1 VRETYREELDRI
13 HTGLVGM
20 AGYVAAAIGTAGEAL
35 EHTDLEQAQDV
46 IAGDAAI
53 DAQQAAVDE
62 RIIRVLSLQGPVAG
76 DLRML
81 VSALRISANL
91 ERMGDLAR
99 HLGQLTRLRYPLAVI
114 PEPLTGTF
122 REMAAQDAAIAAD
135 VRELIDTRDLALA
148 DRIHAANE
156 RVNRLHAG
164 NFRAVAAP
172 DWGQPVTCAVDVMLA
187 SRYLERFADHGTAVA
202 RKITYLVTGQWQPD
216 PHTRK

>member
-1 VRETYREELDRI
+1 VRETYQQELDRI
-13 HTGLVGM
+13 ETGLVEM
-20 AGYVAAAIGTAGEAL
+20 AGLVAAAIRTTGPAL

-53 DAQQAAVDE
+53 DALQAEVDE
-62 RIIRVLSLQGPVAG
+62 RVIRVLSLQGPVAG
-76 DLRML
+76 DLRLL
-81 VSALRISANL
+81 VSALRISASL

-99 HLGQLTRLRYPLAVI
+99 HIGQLTRLRYPLAVI

-122 REMAAQDAAIAAD
+122 RDMAALDAAIAGD
-135 VRELIDTRDLALA
+135 VRELIGTRDMALA
-148 DRIHAANE
+148 ERINTANE
-156 RVNRLHAG
+156 RISRLHAG

-172 DWGQPVTCAVDVMLA
+172 EWDQPVTCAVDVMLA

-202 RKITYLVTGQWQPD
+202 RKVTYLVTGQWQSD

>member
-1 VRETYREELDRI
+1 MRETYQEELDRI
-13 HTGLVGM
+13 DTGLVEM
-20 AGYVAAAIGTAGEAL
+20 AGMVLGAIRAAGAAL

-46 IAGDAAI
+46 IAGDLAI
-53 DAQQAAVDE
+53 DALQAEVDE
-62 RIIRVLSLQGPVAG
+62 RIIRVLALQGPVAG

-81 VSALRISANL
+81 VSALRISASL

-114 PEPLTGTF
+114 PEPLAGTF
-122 REMAAQDAAIAAD
+122 REMAALDTAIAGD
-135 VRELIDTRDLALA
+135 VRELLSTRDLVLA
-148 DRIHAANE
+148 ERIHAANE

-164 NFRAVAAP
+164 NFAAVAAP
-172 DWGQPVTCAVDVMLA
+172 DWDQPAPRAVDVMLA